1 MNRSELA
8 EKITIIF
15 ESSLQYIN
23 SQNDKWEEKGKIVFM
38 EQIKFFIN
46 RNLQI
51 QFCFTSISF

>member
-23 SQNDKWEEKGKIVFM
+23 SQNDKWEEKRK
-38 EQIKFFIN
+38 N
-46 RNLQI
+46 
-51 QFCFTSISF
+51 